1 GKFTE
6 QQQQVNFRKCE
17 CIGRE
22 ERVQKRLEPEMAASF
37 SKKYNNA
44 NSGYVS
50 TVTPK
55 SDKKIHFNEN
65 DTLEIEKGYLI
76 FNTKD
81 TVTAV
86 KISEI
91 EAINSIKNEDKTE
104 SVYISTSNR
113 ERAEMRNSNIPVKDI
128 IDIIEEYKMRELYP
142 LKVN

>member
-1 GKFTE
+1 
-6 QQQQVNFRKCE
+6 
-17 CIGRE
+17 
-22 ERVQKRLEPEMAASF
+22 
-37 SKKYNNA
+37 
-44 NSGYVS
+44 
-50 TVTPK
+50 
-55 SDKKIHFNEN
+55 N

-91 EAINSIKNEDKTE
+91 EAINSIKNKDKTE